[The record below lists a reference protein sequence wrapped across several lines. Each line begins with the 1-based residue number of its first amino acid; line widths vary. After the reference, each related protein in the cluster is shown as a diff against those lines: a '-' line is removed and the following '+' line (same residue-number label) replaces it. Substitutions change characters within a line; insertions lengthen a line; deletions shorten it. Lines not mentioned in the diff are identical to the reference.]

1 MISCS
6 RGFSTAMH
14 ELEEL
19 PDGIVAGIELIF
31 GDEFPAGS
39 WSVSRA
45 ISGILIFSP
54 KPESRDR
61 PH

>member
-1 MISCS
+1 MSCS

-19 PDGIVAGIELIF
+19 PDGMVVDIELIF
-31 GDEFPAGS
+31 DGEFPAGS
-39 WSVSRA
+39 CSVSRA
-45 ISGILIFSP
+45 ISGILVFSSE
-54 KPESRDR
+54 PEFRDR